1 MKDIIKSM
9 VKSRFNDAFFEFVA
23 NILEDSLEIDATTP
37 TKEATDKIIIF
48 CNTMLRSAMT
58 NADVAQKIYE
68 WMYEP
73 KPLGIVQAMPSGMMK

>member
-1 MKDIIKSM
+1 MKDIIKDM
-9 VKSRFNDAFFEFVA
+9 IKSRFNDDFFEFVA

-37 TKEATDKIIIF
+37 TKVATDKIIIF

-58 NADVAQKIYE
+58 NADAAQKIYK

-73 KPLGIVQAMPSGMMK
+73 KSSNITQAIPSEMMR